1 MRHLCRLKPATPVG
15 RPNVRVLARDNMKS
29 RPELEKIQCAFCKG
43 KGKDPFGIMSKF
55 ATCQVCNGTGSHMIA
70 SPHKECS
77 YCHGS
82 GVEFNT
88 RNTCLSCG
96 GKGRVSISENSA
108 ICSACHGSGMEHETN
123 LRCGKCGGS
132 GVVETKE

>member
-1 MRHLCRLKPATPVG
+1 MGSVG
-15 RPNVRVLARDNMKS
+15 RFTRSNPRWDMKPS
-29 RPELEKIQCAFCKG
+29 PELERVQCAFCKG
-43 KGKDPFGIMSKF
+43 KGKDPFGIMSRL
-55 ATCQVCNGTGSHMIA
+55 ATCQVCNGTGEHLIVK
-70 SPHKECS
+70 PHKQCA

-96 GKGRVSISENSA
+96 GKGRVSVHGESVT
-108 ICSACHGSGMEHETN
+108 CDACGGRGMEHETN

-132 GVVETKE
+132 GVVEL